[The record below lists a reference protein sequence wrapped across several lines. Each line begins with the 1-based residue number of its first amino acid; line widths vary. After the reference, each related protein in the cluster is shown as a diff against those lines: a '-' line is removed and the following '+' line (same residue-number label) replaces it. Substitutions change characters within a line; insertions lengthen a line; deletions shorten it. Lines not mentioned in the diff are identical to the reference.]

1 MPRPSNICQETT
13 DTLLLRPLSGCTSAP
28 PSSQIYPWLL
38 NVAFVGVGWVINKV
52 FFEWKTTL
60 KFPQSVSVAAVC
72 WISSPRGGAA
82 WCRLFSLLISITTSR
97 LLSASER
104 AQQREGGGWLLVA
117 DLSIRSI
124 TAPKASLAIIT
135 PRAPPIIGA
144 RKAASCM
151 MIHWQTWHRG
161 TPALV
166 NEAIF
171 SCVPC

>member
-1 MPRPSNICQETT
+1 MPRPGNICQETT
-13 DTLLLRPLSGCTSAP
+13 DTLLLRGHCPAAP
-28 PSSQIYPWLL
+28 PLRPLVRSTPLL

-104 AQQREGGGWLLVA
+104 AKQREGGCWLLVA

-124 TAPKASLAIIT
+124 TGPKASLAIIT

-161 TPALV
+161 TPALRHW
-166 NEAIF
+166 
-171 SCVPC
+171 

>member
-1 MPRPSNICQETT
+1 M
-13 DTLLLRPLSGCTSAP
+13 
-28 PSSQIYPWLL
+28 
-38 NVAFVGVGWVINKV
+38 
-52 FFEWKTTL
+52 

-104 AQQREGGGWLLVA
+104 AEQREGGCWLLVA

-124 TAPKASLAIIT
+124 TGPKASLAIIT

-151 MIHWQTWHRG
+151 MIHWQTSHRG

-171 SCVPC
+171 SCVPCKSAAAPDWVRGNGSRRNNPASCHATAGPLQLQSGVLSAVCMTSLYHQSPASRGS